1 MFTYGSTNS
10 WTLTYN
16 LYADRLLQTN
26 IVSESVSVMGSGS
39 EPDAERPL
47 QVYDRQ
53 GDYYYD
59 LISDGT
65 CKCAS
70 TNDAETF

>member
-1 MFTYGSTNS
+1 M
-10 WTLTYN
+10 LTYN

-26 IVSESVSVMGSGS
+26 IVSESVSIVGSAPG
-39 EPDAERPL
+39 PDIKRLP

-65 CKCAS
+65 CKCAP
-70 TNDAETF
+70 TDDAETF